1 MASWT
6 DVKSPSPLIS
16 TLIVRLVPIFCV
28 NRGESITVCAVKPS
42 TWPEND
48 TARTKMVAKE
58 ATWAGFRDIIG
69 GKDQTAMMFFKE
81 SRVNRILFNSK
92 LRAMKKHLEVLK
104 KTARKEIFM
113 MFFRGES

>member
-16 TLIVRLVPIFCV
+16 TLIVRLVPILCV

-42 TWPEND
+42 TWPESD
-48 TARTKMVAKE
+48 RARTRMVAKE

-69 GKDQTAMMFFKE
+69 GKEKIAMTFKE
-81 SRVNRILFNSK
+81 SVVLTGFCSILSQG
-92 LRAMKKHLEVLK
+92 R
-104 KTARKEIFM
+104 
-113 MFFRGES
+113 